1 MVETSS
7 SLLQLGGPV
16 VLVLLGISIA
26 ALAVILAKAFQFSSA
41 RVGRHGHVR
50 RAVAQ
55 WRKGERSK
63 ASQNLLKDRSLSGA
77 LVRGA
82 MDAIQ
87 LLDQQP
93 MSSQERDI
101 REERLREEISARAA
115 DRLFALASWLKAL
128 DLVTQIAPL
137 LGLFGTVLGM
147 IETFQ
152 TLQESGSSAN
162 PASLAGGIWV
172 ALLTTACGL
181 AVAMPVSVAVTWF
194 ETRLEKGTGH
204 ARSASDGRLH
214 GRRRGSATGGTCRNR
229 KSP

>member
-1 MVETSS
+1 MIGSSS
-7 SLLQLGGPV
+7 SLLELGGPV
-16 VLVLLGISIA
+16 VLILLAISIA
-26 ALAVILAKAFQFSSA
+26 ALAVILAKVFQFSSA
-41 RVGRHGHVR
+41 RVGRHNLVR

-55 WRKGERSK
+55 WRTGERAK
-63 ASQNLLKDRSLSGA
+63 AAQNLLKDRSLSAA
-77 LVRGA
+77 LVRAA
-82 MDAIQ
+82 MEAIQ

-93 MSSQERDI
+93 LASQERDI

-152 TLQESGSSAN
+152 TLQESGASAN

-181 AVAMPVSVAVTWF
+181 AVAIPVSVAVTWF
-194 ETRLEKGTGH
+194 ETRLEKERAALEVLLTGVFT
-204 ARSASDGRLH
+204 AGAGMPASA
-214 GRRRGSATGGTCRNR
+214 NR
-229 KSP
+229 TPQE